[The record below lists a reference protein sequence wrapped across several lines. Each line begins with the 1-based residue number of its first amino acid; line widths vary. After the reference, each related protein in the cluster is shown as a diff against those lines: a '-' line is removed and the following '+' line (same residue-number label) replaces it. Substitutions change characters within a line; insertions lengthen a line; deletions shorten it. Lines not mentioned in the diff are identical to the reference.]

1 MRIKVLHGAKGF
13 ILLMGISL
21 LFFGFSSF
29 TYAGKDPSWTPL
41 SFSVNK
47 TPQINLMES
56 NLTQVTFGIKIPGIW
71 SEEIATKGG
80 NYSLLSIPDGG
91 ITTNIGEPNL
101 PVITKMVEIPFG
113 AEVNVNV
120 ESFGVTEKSLLEL
133 GLTHPIVPVQPSIPK
148 IQGALEQAKFMI
160 NERYYQQ
167 NAFLPEELV
176 KLGDIGIIRGHRFV
190 VVLIY
195 PVSYN
200 PQTGRVKI
208 YSDMKVKLTLSG
220 ADLLTTQNQLH
231 RYASAPFEELS
242 QKLFINYQTYAEMV
256 KTAPELPI
264 GYLIITHQNFTSSLN
279 SLTDWKT
286 KKGFHVTVAEV
297 PTIGST
303 KEAIK
308 SYIQNAY
315 DTWTIP
321 PTYVLFVG
329 DVEYIP
335 TWTGTS
341 SGTATDLYYVKMDAD
356 FFADIFRGR
365 LPAKTLAEANDMVNK
380 ILYYEDPTLPDLDW
394 MRKACFIAASD
405 LSNFAVKTHDYVM
418 VNYCIPNGMICDS
431 IWQSLG
437 GTTAMITNSV
447 NNGRTILCYSGHGS
461 EYGWSSVAYGQSD
474 IRNLTNP
481 NLYPFVLSHACL
493 TGSFSVAESFGET
506 WAKVANKGGIAFWGA
521 SNYTYWDEDDILE
534 KRMFQA
540 AFAET
545 CYSIGSMTDKAL
557 WYVYLYYSGGGYS
570 RYYLD
575 AYNVM
580 GDPSIDMWT
589 KVAESL
595 YVDFPTSISAGANT
609 VTITV
614 QKSGLVPV
622 NGALVCIYKAGEV
635 FETGYTDA
643 LGQVTLYPSPVTL
656 GTVDVTVSNH
666 NFLPFADSMQVSSKN
681 GDVTNDGY
689 ITLADVVFL
698 VNYLYKSGP
707 PPDPL
712 TRGDV
717 NCDGEIELG
726 DVVYLINYLFQGGSA
741 PCP

>member
-1 MRIKVLHGAKGF
+1 MRIKVLNRAEGF
-13 ILLMGISL
+13 IIAMGISL
-21 LFFGFSSF
+21 LLFGFSSF
-29 TYAGKDPSWTPL
+29 TWAGKDPSWTPL
-41 SFSVNK
+41 SFSVDK
-47 TPQINLMES
+47 TPQTNLLES
-56 NLTQVTFGIKIPGIW
+56 SLTLVAFEIKIPGIW
-71 SEEIATKGG
+71 AEEIATKGG
-80 NYSLLSIPDGG
+80 DYSLLSIPDGG
-91 ITTNIGEPNL
+91 ITSTVGEPNL

-113 AEVNVNV
+113 AEVSVNV
-120 ESFGVTEKSLLEL
+120 ESFEVTEKGLSEL
-133 GLTHPIVPVQPSIPK
+133 GLTYPIAPVQPSVPK
-148 IQGALEQAKFMI
+148 IEGALEKAKFMI

-167 NAFLPEELV
+167 NAFLPEERV
-176 KLGDIGIIRGHRFV
+176 KLGEIGIIRGHRFV
-190 VVLIY
+190 VVSIY

-208 YSDMKVKLTLSG
+208 YSDIKVKLTLSG

-231 RYASAPFEELS
+231 RYTSVPFEKLS
-242 QKLFINYQTYAEMV
+242 QKLFVNYQTYAEMV
-256 KTAPELPI
+256 KTAPELPV
-264 GYLIITHQNFTSSLN
+264 GYLIITHQNFSSSLT
-279 SLTDWKT
+279 SLVDWKT

-297 PTIGST
+297 PAIGST

-335 TWTGTS
+335 TWTGTYS
-341 SGTATDLYYVKMDAD
+341 STATDLYYGKMDAD
-356 FFADIFRGR
+356 YFADIFRGR

-380 ILYYEDPTLPDLDW
+380 ILYYEDPTSPDLNW
-394 MRKACFIAASD
+394 MKKACFIAASD
-405 LSNFAVKTHDYVM
+405 LNGFAEQTHRNVIFG
-418 VNYCIPNGMICDS
+418 YCVPNGMICDS
-431 IWQSLG
+431 IWERLG
-437 GTTAMITNSV
+437 GSTTMITNSV
-447 NNGRTILCYSGHGS
+447 NDGRTIVCYSGHGQ
-461 EYGWSSVAYGQSD
+461 EYGWSSVPFSQTD
-474 IRNLTNP
+474 VRNLNNP
-481 NLYPFVLSHACL
+481 NKYPFVLSHACL
-493 TGSFSVAESFGET
+493 TGKFSVSESFAET

-521 SNYTYWDEDDILE
+521 SNNTYWDEDDILE
-534 KRMFQA
+534 IRMFQS

-557 WYVYLYYSGGGYS
+557 WYVYLFYGGGGYS

-589 KVAESL
+589 KVADSL
-595 YVDFPTSISAGANT
+595 YVDFPTSISPGLNT

-614 QKSGLVPV
+614 QKSGSVPV
-622 NGALVCIYKAGEV
+622 YGALVCIYKAGEV

-689 ITLADVVFL
+689 VTLADVVFL

-726 DVVYLINYLFQGGSA
+726 DVVYLINYLYQGGSA